1 MSNPRHAIRYGAE
14 RPRWHHRSLDTVT
27 YHYDAQGRPSK
38 LTYPSGREA
47 EYTYDDRQLLKTI
60 KWEGAQVE
68 DRSYNDAGMLTG
80 VWTRAFVDETRTY
93 NAGSQLTQINNT
105 NVGSQT
111 YTYDLN
117 GNVTSETLSGN
128 MANYSFSTIHAGG
141 RLRMGTMPKI
151 ASCDSNAVASTRT
164 FC

>member
-1 MSNPRHAIRYGAE
+1 VGESPFSSQ
-14 RPRWHHRSLDTVT
+14 HRNS
-27 YHYDAQGRPSK
+27 RPSK
-38 LTYPSGREA
+38 LKYPSGREA

-60 KWEGAQVE
+60 KWETAQIE

-80 VWTRAFVDETRTY
+80 VDRAFVDETRTY

-117 GNVTSETLSGN
+117 GNVTSESLSV
-128 MANYSFSTIHAGG
+128 TG
-141 RLRMGTMPKI
+141 RIVVVFL
-151 ASCDSNAVASTRT
+151 AEL
-164 FC
+164 